1 MQRSKPDRYTKEYSY
16 EEFDFE
22 ARLFFEA
29 DPKPI
34 EGVEEIFEKGKR
46 GFVPH
51 TMNFLA
57 SSLLGSGEAVMV

>member
-1 MQRSKPDRYTKEYSY
+1 MQRSEPDRYAKQNGY

-22 ARLFFEA
+22 ADLFFEA
-29 DPKPI
+29 DEESV
-34 EGVEEIFEKGKR
+34 EGVEEIFEKR
-46 GFVPH
+46 ERRLVPH